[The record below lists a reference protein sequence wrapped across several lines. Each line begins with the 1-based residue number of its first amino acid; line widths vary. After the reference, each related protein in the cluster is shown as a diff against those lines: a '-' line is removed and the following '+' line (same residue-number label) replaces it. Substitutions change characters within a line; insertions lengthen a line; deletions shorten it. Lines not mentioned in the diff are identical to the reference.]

1 MKKRVKCDSE
11 QSSFSTNENE
21 RVQKDNST
29 DWILMIQVPLQ
40 TAWETSTWCGDT
52 LISLMGMLMNT
63 NKIYYLAPFL
73 WTQI

>member
-29 DWILMIQVPLQ
+29 D
-40 TAWETSTWCGDT
+40 
-52 LISLMGMLMNT
+52 
-63 NKIYYLAPFL
+63 
-73 WTQI
+73 